1 MALTQNAWA
10 TTTSNGYNKFECT
23 VVHTTSESD
32 AYTLRT
38 PSALDGSRPWVLQGH
53 TAIAADN
60 AALAV
65 DVWLGFNND
74 FALSGDTTAVTA
86 GSNGVR
92 YKEIMDDARTAL
104 PTYRFAWL
112 MDPKLPVADVVTL
125 AAIDTGLKVRMPEAP
140 YYSIS
145 LNGDTLIATT
155 ATWTIFQKIEGGGA
169 NTIGGVGADPS

>member
-1 MALTQNAWA
+1 MALTQNNWT

-32 AYTLRT
+32 AYSLKT
-38 PSALDGSRPWVLQGH
+38 PSALDGSRPWFLQAS

-65 DVWLGFNND
+65 DLWIGFNDD

-104 PTYRFAWL
+104 PTYRFAWI
-112 MDPKLPVADVVTL
+112 MDPDLPVADVVTL
-125 AAIDTGLKVRMPEAP
+125 AAITDGLKVRVPAAP
-140 YYSIS
+140 YYVIA

-155 ATWTIFQKIEGGGA
+155 ATYTIFQKVVGGGS
-169 NTIGGVGADPS
+169 NSIGGAGADPS